1 MNLSTSDMSKK
12 KKMASEEPEAII
24 ENAHVLQE
32 AQDSGED
39 LSELSFNE
47 KIVYWKAK
55 YKRIFKTEIDKE
67 DYIWRRITRREY
79 TDIALNKIDADN
91 SKIDIYEKQYLFC
104 KAAVL
109 YPENI
114 EEVMNECAGIAPTL
128 ADEIIFKSGFGEI
141 YPKTE
146 EVGVDDNETDEG

>member
-1 MNLSTSDMSKK
+1 MNLSTSDTSKK
-12 KKMASEEPEAII
+12 KNKVFEEPEIMV
-24 ENAHVLQE
+24 ENAPIAQE
-32 AQDSGED
+32 PQDIRED
-39 LSELSFNE
+39 LSGLSFNE
-47 KIVYWKAK
+47 KIAYWKAK

-67 DYIWRRITRREY
+67 DYIWRRITRHEY
-79 TDIALNKIDADN
+79 TDIALNKIDANN

-114 EEVMNECAGIAPTL
+114 EEVMNDCAGIAPTL

-146 EVGVDDNETDEG
+146 EVGVDSDETDEG